1 MDFYLRRA
9 LDVIEST
16 TRGMDLRELRAHR
29 SGKWCAAEILEHLAL
44 TFSSTSRLLERCL
57 RAGEATG
64 HRPSVRQRLATAI
77 VVELGVFPTGRPAP
91 DFSKPRGLPPDAVLG
106 VIRDNL
112 QRMDATITACERR
125 FGAVRLA
132 DHAVLGPLT
141 ARQWRRFHWVHTR
154 HHMKQIARLR
164 ALPLQQDG
172 NAKGTGN

>member
-1 MDFYLRRA
+1 MDFHLQRA

-16 TRGMDLRELRAHR
+16 TRGMDFRELRAHP

-64 HRPSVRQRLATAI
+64 NRPGVRQRLTTAI
-77 VVELGVFPTGRPAP
+77 VVELGVFPARRPAP
-91 DFSKPRGLPPDAVLG
+91 GFSTPRGLPPETVLT
-106 VIRDNL
+106 VLRDNL
-112 QRMDATITACERR
+112 QRMDAAITACERR

-164 ALPLQQDG
+164 ALPLRDG
-172 NAKGTGN
+172 DAKGTGN